1 MRCGARRRCAGQHRG
16 DHGQRDR
23 ADRQVDVE
31 HPAPR
36 QVVDEEPADQRA
48 DHAGHP
54 EHAAEQALVAAAVPG
69 RDDVGDDRLRA
80 RQQAAAADALHRAE
94 HDQLEH
100 GLGQP
105 AQRRPD
111 EEDDDRGLEEHLA
124 PVQVAQLAPQRRGHG
139 GRQQVGGHHP
149 RQVGQPVQVA
159 GDRGQRGRHDRLV
172 QRGQQHP
179 EQQRADDDQC
189 PLLAQLAVLVR
200 CHCSSLAQ
208 ILPTSSPSPG
218 LAHERGG
225 QRRTLYR

>member
-1 MRCGARRRCAGQHRG
+1 MPGQHRG
-16 DHGQRDR
+16 DHRQRDR

-31 HPAPR
+31 HPPPR

-54 EHAAEQALVAAAVPG
+54 EHAAEQALIAAAVPG
-69 RDDVGDDRLRA
+69 RDDVGDDRLRPC
-80 RQQAAAADALHRAE
+80 QQAAAADALHRAE
-94 HDQLEH
+94 HDQYQN
-100 GLGQP
+100 GVGQP

-111 EEDDDRGLEEHLA
+111 EEDDDRRLEEHLA

-189 PLLAQLAVLVR
+189 PPLAQLAVLVR
-200 CHCSSLAQ
+200 FHCSSLAQ
-208 ILPTSSPSPG
+208 ILHIIAEPRLSARAG
-218 LAHERGG
+218 R